1 MAKRKE
7 PKKAKDIKLK
17 QPDRSAPTEE
27 TLLNFA
33 RERDLFN
40 AADRRTAA
48 LNGRPSSSSDDDE
61 DPVLSPRA
69 ERILEAGLWTATM
82 AMLHFTFDVL
92 VQHQYGT
99 EIRWPQVWLRA
110 ARAWAGKS
118 FFTSL
123 SSYLL
128 SHISY
133 RY

>member
-27 TLLNFA
+27 TLLNLA
-33 RERDLFN
+33 RDRDLFN
-40 AADRRTAA
+40 AADRRTAS
-48 LNGRPSSSSDDDE
+48 LNGRSSGDDE

-69 ERILEAGLWTATM
+69 ERILEAALWTATM

-99 EIRWPQVWLRA
+99 EVRWPQVWLRA
-110 ARAWAGKS
+110 ARAWAGM
-118 FFTSL
+118 
-123 SSYLL
+123 
-128 SHISY
+128 SHHSHLFASHMY
-133 RY
+133 FAK

>member
-27 TLLNFA
+27 TLLNLA
-33 RERDLFN
+33 RDRDLFN
-40 AADRRTAA
+40 AADRRTAS
-48 LNGRPSSSSDDDE
+48 LNRGDDD

-118 FFTSL
+118 L
-123 SSYLL
+123 
-128 SHISY
+128 HSY
-133 RY
+133 RVFCYVKADC